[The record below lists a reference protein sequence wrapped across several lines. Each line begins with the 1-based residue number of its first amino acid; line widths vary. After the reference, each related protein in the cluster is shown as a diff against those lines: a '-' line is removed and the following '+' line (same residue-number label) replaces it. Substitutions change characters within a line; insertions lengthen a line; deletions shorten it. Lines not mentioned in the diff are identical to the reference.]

1 MTNRPGLFDGSLFD
15 GRLPPELADPGSAD
29 LGSAGPLRQRPTKLQ
44 RVVDAADE
52 VLAAPPERTD
62 FLHAVLCQ
70 VGMPRRRI
78 LERSFERHSG
88 AASIKL
94 TAGELY
100 QRGRWVP
107 QALPYGTHP
116 RLVMVHISGMA
127 VRSRSRVIP
136 IGESMRDFLIA
147 LGIPPNG
154 GKTGGYTMFK
164 RQMQALAAC
173 RLQLGMSIGPLD
185 RTITTQ
191 PIERFDAWFTP
202 DSRQR
207 NLWPN
212 EIELSEKF
220 YHTLVE
226 HAVPLDHR
234 ALAAIKHSALALD
247 IYSWLAHRLCR
258 IGQPAG
264 IKVSWHNLQE
274 QFGQEYRLARDFK
287 KEFRQALR
295 QVCAVYP
302 AAGLGEIPGGLVL
315 RPSKPP
321 IARTAVLGDRR

>member
-1 MTNRPGLFDGSLFD
+1 MIPDQLGLFDDSL
-15 GRLPPELADPGSAD
+15 PTEISD
-29 LGSAGPLRQRPTKLQ
+29 LGLEALQ
-44 RVVDAADE
+44 RKMPAKLKRVINTANE
-52 VLAAPPERTD
+52 VMSALPERAD

-78 LERSFERHSG
+78 IERSFERYSG

-100 QRGRWVP
+100 QRGQWVP
-107 QALPYGTHP
+107 QPLPYGAHP
-116 RLVMVHISGMA
+116 RLVMVHISGVA

-173 RLQLGMSIGPLD
+173 RLQLGMSIGQLD

-207 NLWPN
+207 SLWPN

-220 YHTLVE
+220 YDTLVE

-258 IGQPAG
+258 IAKPAG
-264 IKVSWHNLQE
+264 VKVSWGNLKE
-274 QFGQEYRLARDFK
+274 QFGQEYRLAKDFK

-302 AAGLGEIPGGLVL
+302 AAGIEETLGGLVL

-321 IARTAVLGDRR
+321 IARTAIVSDRR